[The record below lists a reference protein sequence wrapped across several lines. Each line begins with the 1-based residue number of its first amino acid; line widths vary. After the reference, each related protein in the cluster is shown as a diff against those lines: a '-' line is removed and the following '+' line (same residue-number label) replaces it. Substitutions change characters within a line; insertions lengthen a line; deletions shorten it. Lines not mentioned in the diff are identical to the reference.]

1 MDIVGILGQ
10 KYHPSHIS
18 KESTARG
25 LATCTLEILSSL
37 TFLFLVTII
46 SFFIRASARLFTSS
60 SREGN
65 VIQFPAML
73 LMETSFSSSSSST
86 SSSYILLL
94 PPSPVSSS
102 TSLSFSYF
110 SIFCDFLLLLLYCVS
125 DVMHWYFLW
134 RRFYVLSSFNCS
146 HILVCIAILL
156 AVLALALGIYV
167 SLSRCKTL
175 PILCG
180 MLREEDLIQ
189 FYFA

>member
-46 SFFIRASARLFTSS
+46 SFFIRASASLVTSS

-73 LMETSFSSSSSST
+73 MMETSFSSST
-86 SSSYILLL
+86 SSSHILLL

-110 SIFCDFLLLLLYCVS
+110 SIFCDFFLLLLLLYCVS

-180 MLREEDLIQ
+180 MLRKEDLIQ
-189 FYFA
+189 FSFD

>member
-46 SFFIRASARLFTSS
+46 SFFIRASASLVTSS

-73 LMETSFSSSSSST
+73 MMETSFSSST
-86 SSSYILLL
+86 SSSHILLL

-110 SIFCDFLLLLLYCVS
+110 SIFCDFFLLLLLYCVS

-189 FYFA
+189 FSFA

>member
-37 TFLFLVTII
+37 TFLFLVTIS
-46 SFFIRASARLFTSS
+46 SFFIRASASLVTSS

-73 LMETSFSSSSSST
+73 MMGTSFSSST
-86 SSSYILLL
+86 SSSHILLL

-110 SIFCDFLLLLLYCVS
+110 SIFCDFFLLLLYCVS

-189 FYFA
+189 FSFA

>member
-10 KYHPSHIS
+10 KYHPSLIS

-37 TFLFLVTII
+37 TFLFLVTIS
-46 SFFIRASARLFTSS
+46 SFFIRASASLFTSS

-73 LMETSFSSSSSST
+73 MMETSFSSST
-86 SSSYILLL
+86 SSSHILLL
-94 PPSPVSSS
+94 PP
-102 TSLSFSYF
+102 LSGFLFYLF
-110 SIFCDFLLLLLYCVS
+110 IVLVLLDFLRLFLLLLLYCVS

-189 FYFA
+189 FSFA

>member
-25 LATCTLEILSSL
+25 TLEILSSL

-46 SFFIRASARLFTSS
+46 SFFIRASASLVTSS

-73 LMETSFSSSSSST
+73 MMETSFSSST
-86 SSSYILLL
+86 SSSHILLL

-110 SIFCDFLLLLLYCVS
+110 SIFCDFFLLLLLLYCVS
-125 DVMHWYFLW
+125 DVMHWYFLC
-134 RRFYVLSSFNCS
+134 FVF
-146 HILVCIAILL
+146 I
-156 AVLALALGIYV
+156 
-167 SLSRCKTL
+167 
-175 PILCG
+175 
-180 MLREEDLIQ
+180 
-189 FYFA
+189 

>member
-37 TFLFLVTII
+37 TFLFLVTIS

-73 LMETSFSSSSSST
+73 MMETSFSSSH
-86 SSSYILLL
+86 ILLL

-110 SIFCDFLLLLLYCVS
+110 SIFCDFFLLLLYCVS
-125 DVMHWYFLW
+125 DVMHWYFLC
-134 RRFYVLSSFNCS
+134 FVF
-146 HILVCIAILL
+146 I
-156 AVLALALGIYV
+156 
-167 SLSRCKTL
+167 
-175 PILCG
+175 
-180 MLREEDLIQ
+180 
-189 FYFA
+189 